1 MGASEKSSVSFKKS
15 RLCILLTL
23 NFADLSPSIV
33 LPGAL
38 PAYAGNAAIPRFFKG
53 KVRRKG
59 LFVGKAT
66 LQFDSEDKLQHLS
79 IDDGD
84 ENGKLIAEEH
94 FGKLK
99 NALPE
104 DLILYRE
111 KVSFRSTVF
120 NKFCVKF

>member
-1 MGASEKSSVSFKKS
+1 M
-15 RLCILLTL
+15 
-23 NFADLSPSIV
+23 PSIV

-53 KVRRKG
+53 KVKRKG
-59 LFVGKAT
+59 LLVGKAT

-111 KVSFRSTVF
+111 KVSFRLRFFINFVLNF
-120 NKFCVKF
+120 RK